1 MKKFALIVAGGVGS
15 RMGADVPKQFIELA
29 GKPILLW
36 TIQRFLD
43 FDREIALVLVLPKS
57 QFTRWQQISEQFQ
70 FTGKIRLVSGG
81 ETRFQSVK
89 NGLDVISG
97 EGVVFIHDGVRPLV
111 SFETLQRC
119 FQTALEKGNALPVSP
134 LVESL
139 RQLSG
144 QESQHVDRSKFCL
157 VQTPQTFQIDLIK
170 KAYQQPEN
178 HFFTDDASV
187 CEAAGIPIHLVD
199 GNPENIKIT
208 NPMDL
213 CVAEA
218 LLKSR
223 EESPGIKV

>member
-15 RMGADVPKQFIELA
+15 RMGTEVPKQFIELA

-36 TIQRFLD
+36 TIQRFQD
-43 FDREIALVLVLPKS
+43 FDPAIELVLVLPS
-57 QFTRWQQISEQFQ
+57 LQFDRWQQVREQFQ
-70 FTGKIRLVSGG
+70 LTSEIRLVGGG

-97 EGVVFIHDGVRPLV
+97 DGVVFIHDGVRPLV
-111 SFETLQRC
+111 SSETLQRC

-139 RQLSG
+139 RQLTG
-144 QESQHVDRSKFCL
+144 EESQHVDRSKFRL
-157 VQTPQTFQIDLIK
+157 VQTPQTFQTELIK

-178 HFFTDDASV
+178 DFFTDDASV
-187 CEAAGIPIHLVD
+187 CEAAGIRIHLVD
-199 GNPENIKIT
+199 GNLENIKIT

-213 CVAEA
+213 RVAEA
-218 LLKSR
+218 LLKTSR
-223 EESPGIKV
+223 Q